1 MYKIAVDLGYGYTK
15 GINENE
21 KTIIFPSIVGPG
33 KNREL
38 AGALGAINTGIDKI
52 HVEID
57 GTEYFVGELAIEESS
72 QVSIGTLDENKIN
85 HTHTKVLLATASAL
99 LVPQGYKGIHL
110 TTGLP
115 LNDFVTQRHEFEKML
130 RTYESKIK
138 FISGPLIGRTQYI
151 KFSSVTIFPQA
162 AGAIYSEKLLK
173 EISNSDGL
181 TAVVDVGHKTT
192 DFIVFRI
199 KNGALDLRADLSRT
213 LDMGMSN
220 VLSSLQNEFSNQ
232 TGKRLSYSK
241 VFMLFEKQKVKYAGQ
256 ELDFSDFIQDAKRQ
270 VAKYII
276 DGIKNVWQDEL
287 PFVEKVYLAGGA
299 SQAMWHYL
307 KELHPGT
314 ILVEDAQFANA
325 KGFLKYA
332 QLLPVTE
339 AKTV

>member
-21 KTIIFPSIVGPG
+21 KTIVFPSIVGPG

-115 LNDFVTQRHEFEKML
+115 LNDFVTQRVEFEKML
-130 RTYESKIK
+130 RGYETKIR
-138 FISGPLIGRTQYI
+138 FISGPLIGKTSYVR
-151 KFSSVTIFPQA
+151 FNNVTIFPQA
-162 AGAIYSEKLLK
+162 AGAIYTEKLLRDIH
-173 EISNSDGL
+173 ESGEL
-181 TAVVDVGHKTT
+181 TAVIDVGHKTT

-199 KNGALDLRADLSRT
+199 KNGGLDLRADLSRT
-213 LDMGMSN
+213 LDIGMSN
-220 VLSSLQNEFSNQ
+220 VLSGLQNEFSNR

-241 VFMLFEKQKVKYAGQ
+241 VFMLFEKEKVKYAGQ
-256 ELDFSDFIQDAKRQ
+256 ELDFKDFIQEAKKQ

-276 DGIKNVWQDEL
+276 DGIKSVWQDEL
-287 PFVEKVYLAGGA
+287 PFIEQIYLAGGA

-307 KELHPGT
+307 KELHPNSVL
-314 ILVEDAQFANA
+314 IKDAQLANVR
-325 KGFLKYA
+325 GFLKYA
-332 QLLPVTE
+332 QLIPTAE
-339 AKTV
+339 AKSV